1 MLVLS
6 AFTVPSCKESRK
18 ESCLY
23 AGFFFRCV
31 FSVNGYY
38 FYSPVSCLAFVKI
51 RFRLL
56 RTTLAHQTCGLGFFR
71 TLRPRGRPRRRSRLA
86 LGASGAA
93 RRGWPGRRQ
102 CGALGWPRR
111 QERRPDTF
119 FPFFP
124 SQTVTVHLNLGTSL
138 QRRRHRSKSFVLK
151 RSSFGATSLPSV
163 F

>member
-1 MLVLS
+1 MRLLS
-6 AFTVPSCKESRK
+6 TVGCLLAASVFERKWGSVASFFQIPPGKDEEGKARKEECIAKLQGVCVHGACFAGSFTVPSCKESRK

-102 CGALGWPRR
+102 CGALG
-111 QERRPDTF
+111 
-119 FPFFP
+119 
-124 SQTVTVHLNLGTSL
+124 
-138 QRRRHRSKSFVLK
+138 
-151 RSSFGATSLPSV
+151 
-163 F
+163 